1 MIKKTF
7 TVFIAITFA
16 IIFANGAFAKR
27 VKNLTQLQRREIET
41 HFYETADT
49 QRVMKAAINTLQD
62 SGYIVQEIE
71 PELGYLRARKTYKK
85 RFINKARLAGQS
97 LVLAI
102 CTLDAISTYGS
113 TAYHIVDPAMKISN
127 EIHEKTVV
135 IDTNVN
141 VEQFGQ
147 NKTKVRIVFSQKVL
161 LNADGYSYVKAAP
174 TRVLKVFKPEI
185 YQEFF
190 AQLDK
195 SLFYEGI

>member
-102 CTLDAISTYGS
+102 YTLDAISTYGS